1 MRSHLPASGG
11 GPQEIRSAFAVLPPR
26 VGARVGK
33 QYFDSHLPVISQQ
46 AQSVGLLWNVIR
58 DMDCLLR
65 SPETMSLL
73 PYYEEN
79 YKWKFMNDAH
89 SESTHASGNMDDS
102 KDRLPVLHMNEQ
114 DKPPKFCFQLI
125 RHLVLNTSPR
135 LMEASA
141 GDLGAIPST
150 SADGITRHN
159 LEIIEE
165 LLWSERK
172 TRLEVD
178 WWRLERLETLF
189 IDIRSYGCSFVNSI
203 DADGLYEMAEPLK
216 GKQASQASCL
226 GRAQILP
233 AISWRRAPEY
243 RGRRDGENGFVWGP
257 EGSLHR
263 WSQLVAGRSGRGQAG
278 REAGVC

>member
-1 MRSHLPASGG
+1 
-11 GPQEIRSAFAVLPPR
+11 
-26 VGARVGK
+26 
-33 QYFDSHLPVISQQ
+33 
-46 AQSVGLLWNVIR
+46 
-58 DMDCLLR
+58 
-65 SPETMSLL
+65 MSLL

-216 GKQASQASCL
+216 GPLSIEDVETGKMDSYGDQK
-226 GRAQILP
+226 
-233 AISWRRAPEY
+233 
-243 RGRRDGENGFVWGP
+243 
-257 EGSLHR
+257 
-263 WSQLVAGRSGRGQAG
+263 GRSIDGHNWWLVVRDAVRPGG
-278 REAGVC
+278 KLVFVDKRVSELNLPVFSTWDVLP